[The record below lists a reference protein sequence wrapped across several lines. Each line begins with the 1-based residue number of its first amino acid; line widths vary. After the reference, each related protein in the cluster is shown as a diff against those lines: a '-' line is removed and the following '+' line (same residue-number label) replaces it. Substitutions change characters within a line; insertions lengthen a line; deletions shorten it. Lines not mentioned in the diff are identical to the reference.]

1 MDLTQ
6 LANLGEFIGGV
17 AVLVTLIYLAVQVKG
32 NTHAERAQ
40 TYRSLVQD
48 FNRSVFEPMRDPA
61 IVPILRKAAAEFDS
75 LSGDDQMVAGAIY
88 ASALTLGQQAHSL
101 RLSGNIDLEFA
112 AAIDATMASLLR
124 VPGVAAWWS
133 PMREAFAPSFRSHLQ
148 MILNSEDCPPP
159 FTEFMPWFSETPAP
173 EPKE

>member
-17 AVLVTLIYLAVQVKG
+17 AVLVTLINLAVQVKG
-32 NTHAERAQ
+32 NTQAERAE

-48 FNRSVFEPMRDPA
+48 LNRSFFDPMRDQTLA
-61 IVPILRKAAAEFDS
+61 PILRKAAAGFDT
-75 LSGDDQMVAGAIY
+75 LSGDEQMVAGAFY

-101 RLSGNIDLEFA
+101 HLSGNIDPEFA
-112 AAIDATMASLLR
+112 AAVDTLAASLIR

-133 PMREAFAPSFRSHLQ
+133 SMETIFAPEFRSHLQ
-148 MILNSEDCPPP
+148 KVLNSEDCPPP
-159 FTEFMPWFSETPAP
+159 FTEFMPWFSETPAS
-173 EPKE
+173 EPKP